1 MYNNNTSHCLN
12 ISSYFLSWSSFA
24 STSDSSEPEIGLP
37 SAVDFFTLSLH
48 RSSGRHLLVV
58 RCCARQM
65 SMAFKN
71 GGNSHQLRQVR
82 HALQV
87 TRKQLRMRPSLIYI
101 QPITAKFGSCP
112 IALWQSYCHQ
122 IRFVEQSTLSCYR
135 ASFPWL
141 PRTKLPAETGRLR
154 L

>member
-1 MYNNNTSHCLN
+1 MQVISNRKCASCLALAPLNMLWNQKRYVCYTQKFWHMYNNNTSHCLN

-58 RCCARQM
+58 RCCAREM

-71 GGNSHQLRQVR
+71 GGNSHQLRKSVTHWKLLRSNCGWGLLWFIFSQ
-82 HALQV
+82 LQLNSGHV
-87 TRKQLRMRPSLIYI
+87 P
-101 QPITAKFGSCP
+101 
-112 IALWQSYCHQ
+112 
-122 IRFVEQSTLSCYR
+122 
-135 ASFPWL
+135 
-141 PRTKLPAETGRLR
+141 
-154 L
+154 